1 MNRRQFITTAVG
13 AAAAVAACPTI
24 ASPPP
29 IDERLTRMFSHL
41 HPGAVW
47 RRMAAKSPRYI
58 FVSRED
64 QHGIRIA
71 DVSANNTLTYGEG
84 VPGALLTPTA
94 EEMLQKYPGAH
105 LSCASWGRN
114 VYLVANADRAP
125 VWVQGSLYCELRYV
139 LPDQTLFK
147 VEYGERSERSETSYG
162 SSHINAPKERW
173 EDAPNVRLS
182 GPGVDAVLEQ
192 LAVVCGID
200 WSAS

>member
-13 AAAAVAACPTI
+13 AAAAVAACPVI

-47 RRMAAKSPRYI
+47 RLLAVKSPHYI
-58 FVSRED
+58 FVSRKD
-64 QHGIRIA
+64 QRGTRIV
-71 DVSANNTLTYGEG
+71 DVSAQGAGSRCG

-105 LSCASWGRN
+105 LSCVSWGRN
-114 VYLVANADRAP
+114 VRCVPRSDQAP
-125 VWVQGSLYCELRYV
+125 TYVQASLYCELRYV

-147 VEYGERSERSETSYG
+147 VEYGEPSETSYG
-162 SSHINAPKERW
+162 TSYITAAEEKW
-173 EDAPNVRLS
+173 EDAPNVRLA
-182 GPGVDAVLEQ
+182 GFGVDAVLEQ
-192 LAVVCGID
+192 LAIAWNSGID

>member
-1 MNRRQFITTAVG
+1 
-13 AAAAVAACPTI
+13 
-24 ASPPP
+24 
-29 IDERLTRMFSHL
+29 MFSHL
-41 HPGAVW
+41 HPGAIW
-47 RRMAAKSPRYI
+47 RRMAAKSPHYI

-71 DVSANNTLTYGEG
+71 DVSAHNTLTYGGG

-105 LSCASWGRN
+105 LSWASWGRN
-114 VYLVANADRAP
+114 VYLVDWLERAP
-125 VWVQGSLYCELRYV
+125 VGVQGSLYCELRYV

-147 VEYGERSERSETSYG
+147 VEYGERSETSYG
-162 SSHINAPKERW
+162 SSHINAP
-173 EDAPNVRLS
+173 NIRLS

-192 LAVVCGID
+192 LAVFVTVVSGVFQAGID

>member
-1 MNRRQFITTAVG
+1 
-13 AAAAVAACPTI
+13 
-24 ASPPP
+24 
-29 IDERLTRMFSHL
+29 MFSRL

-47 RRMAAKSPRYI
+47 RRVAAKSPLYI
-58 FVSRED
+58 FVSRPGD
-64 QHGIRIA
+64 
-71 DVSANNTLTYGEG
+71 
-84 VPGALLTPTA
+84 PGALLTPTA

-147 VEYGERSERSETSYG
+147 VEYGERSETSYG

-192 LAVVCGID
+192 LAVVWNPGTD